1 MRCGSRARL
10 EGDNSKL
17 VFDPVFNGK
26 PVERLE
32 CRSDVVSDASAGDD
46 PGQSI
51 LDTLHTGYILLGSAV
66 EDEIGVSLNL
76 RLTKL
81 FL

>member
-1 MRCGSRARL
+1 MVIYKRAKILRCGSRARL

-46 PGQSI
+46 PGQSGSVDI
-51 LDTLHTGYILLGSAV
+51 LPPPI
-66 EDEIGVSLNL
+66 
-76 RLTKL
+76 
-81 FL
+81 